1 MRHFEGQVAQ
11 TYECEHHRRRGLHSL
26 QGSLDL
32 TKALSKNRSIDTL
45 NLNKNKLTDAC
56 LPILLE
62 LAKVNKVLKKI
73 YISQNNIKERSAREV
88 IKKLKEM
95 GVSLSV

>member
-1 MRHFEGQVAQ
+1 
-11 TYECEHHRRRGLHSL
+11 
-26 QGSLDL
+26 
-32 TKALSKNRSIDTL
+32 
-45 NLNKNKLTDAC
+45 LNKNKLTDAC